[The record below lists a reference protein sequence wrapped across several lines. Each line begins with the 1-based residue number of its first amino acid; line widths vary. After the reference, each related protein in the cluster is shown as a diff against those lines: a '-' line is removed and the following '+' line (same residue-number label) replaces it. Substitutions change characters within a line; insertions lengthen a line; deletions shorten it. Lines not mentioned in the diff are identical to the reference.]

1 MCQVLVKVIITEKT
15 QQIFSLNK
23 LKTTLTKLRL
33 IVTKNNKNYL
43 SPFSELIPF
52 ASNQKSP

>member
-52 ASNQKSP
+52 VSNQKSP

>member
-15 QQIFSLNK
+15 QQIFSLTK
-23 LKTTLTKLRL
+23 LKTTLTKLHL
-33 IVTKNNKNYL
+33 TVTKNNKNYL

-52 ASNQKSP
+52 ANNQKSP